1 MSSQYKQEENNLK
14 KIIKKNLTPKPNA
27 TIKLAIYYKTR
38 KLSSLLIKNNLYK
51 DNSNSHVV
59 YKYSCEK
66 CQPSKYYIGYTT
78 TTLKQ
83 RALSHTQNGSI
94 KNHNTEEHHKKIKT
108 ADILP
113 HMSILHRSTI
123 KSELQLAEA
132 LFIKN
137 EKPPI
142 NNKNEG
148 DTRILHIL

>member
-1 MSSQYKQEENNLK
+1 ML
-14 KIIKKNLTPKPNA
+14 
-27 TIKLAIYYKTR
+27 R
-38 KLSSLLIKNNLYK
+38 SLLIKNNLYK

-132 LFIKN
+132 LSSSKTKNHPSIKRTKVIPEFYIYFSN
-137 EKPPI
+137 LFQTTSLYFYF
-142 NNKNEG
+142 N
-148 DTRILHIL
+148 L